1 LTDANNLDV
10 DQVALGIQQP
20 WAELILRGLKSIE
33 VRSQPARICGPVYLY
48 ASKRFS
54 GLAAATVAMEQHQV
68 FATGLP
74 VGLLVGSVEIVRS
87 RAATPQDASAA
98 CVPADLL
105 VGMQAWELQNP
116 VRFATPVPVRF
127 LPYGVWFYP
136 FKRRG

>member
-10 DQVALGIQQP
+10 DQIALGIQQP
-20 WAELILRGLKSIE
+20 WAELILRGVKTVE

-54 GLAAATVAMEQHQV
+54 SLTAATLAMEHHQV

-74 VGLLVGSVEIVRS
+74 VGQLVGSVEIVRS
-87 RAATPQDASAA
+87 RAATSNDAVAA
-98 CVPADLL
+98 CVPAELL

-116 VRFATPVPVRF
+116 VRFAKPVPVRF

-136 FKRRG
+136 FKRRA